1 MIILSKV
8 KCNCISL
15 ANILINTNLLLLKLV
30 QFFDYIFLFPNVAQ
44 FSRIKTVEN
53 GKIETKLKWNKK
65 KWRRRRGNIQEFHP
79 DKIYKNKII
88 STIAISSLHVCW
100 EDSSKSIP
108 FNRDKEAEDI
118 SLIDLFTFTYLRNG
132 FAAGRR
138 RREEVSRRIIAS
150 EETFHHLEILLRSFS
165 VLHFVLLYRSSPR
178 SLPSTTKMLPSP
190 SL

>member
-15 ANILINTNLLLLKLV
+15 ANILINALKTHS
-30 QFFDYIFLFPNVAQ
+30 IFWLHIFVPECCSIFKDKNN
-44 FSRIKTVEN
+44 RKREN
-53 GKIETKLKWNKK
+53 WNETEMKQK
-65 KWRRRRGNIQEFHP
+65 KWRRRRRGNIQEFHP

-100 EDSSKSIP
+100 EYSSKSIP

>member
-8 KCNCISL
+8 KYNCISL
-15 ANILINTNLLLLKLV
+15 ANILINTNLLKLV

-44 FSRIKTVEN
+44 FSRIKTIEN

-79 DKIYKNKII
+79 ELKFIKIV
-88 STIAISSLHVCW
+88 STIALSSLHVCW

-132 FAAGRR
+132 FAAGWR